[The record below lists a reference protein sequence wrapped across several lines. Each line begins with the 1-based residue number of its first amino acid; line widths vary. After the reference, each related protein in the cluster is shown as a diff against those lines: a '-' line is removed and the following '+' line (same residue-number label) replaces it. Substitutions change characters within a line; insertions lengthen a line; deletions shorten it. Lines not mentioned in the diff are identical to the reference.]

1 MNLVVGATG
10 FLGSDIC
17 RLLVQQGQP
26 VRALVRTTSN
36 PAKKEALQS
45 LGIELIEGDLK
56 DPASLAAACQGVSAV
71 ITTASVTISRQ
82 PEDSIQAVDLDGQL
96 NLIQAAQAANVGQFI
111 HVSYSG
117 NIDVDC
123 PLKTAKRTVEQAVKE
138 SGLTYTILRPSSFME
153 VWLSPIVGFDAAT
166 ATATVYGA
174 GEKKISWISLHDVT
188 RFAVA
193 SLTNPAARNAVL
205 ELGGPEALSP
215 LEVIKIFES
224 ISGKTFTVQH
234 VPAEALEAQRAAAT
248 DPIQQSFA
256 ALMLSVTQGDEI
268 DMRETAQ
275 RFSLALLSVEAFARQ
290 SLAT

>member
-1 MNLVVGATG
+1 M
-10 FLGSDIC
+10 
-17 RLLVQQGQP
+17 
-26 VRALVRTTSN
+26 
-36 PAKKEALQS
+36 
-45 LGIELIEGDLK
+45 
-56 DPASLAAACQGVSAV
+56 
-71 ITTASVTISRQ
+71 
-82 PEDSIQAVDLDGQL
+82 
-96 NLIQAAQAANVGQFI
+96 
-111 HVSYSG
+111 
-117 NIDVDC
+117 
-123 PLKTAKRTVEQAVKE
+123 
-138 SGLTYTILRPSSFME
+138 TYTILRPSSFME
-153 VWLSPIVGFDAAT
+153 VWLSPIVGFDAAN

-234 VPAEALEAQRAAAT
+234 VPAEALQAQLAAAT

-275 RFSLALLSVEAFARQ
+275 QFSLALLSVEAFARQ

>member
-1 MNLVVGATG
+1 MILVVGATG

-17 RLLVQQGQP
+17 RLLVQQGQN
-26 VRALVRTTSN
+26 VRALVRTTSD

-45 LGIELIEGDLK
+45 LGIELIVGDLK

-96 NLIQAAQAANVGQFI
+96 NLLQAAKAANVGQFI
-111 HVSYSG
+111 FVSYSG

-153 VWLSPIVGFDAAT
+153 VWLSPIVGFDAAN
-166 ATATVYGA
+166 ANATVYGT
-174 GEKKISWISLHDVT
+174 GDKKISWISLHDVT

-193 SLTNPAARNAVL
+193 ALTNPAARNAVL

-224 ISGKTFTVQH
+224 ISGKSFTVQK
-234 VPAEALEAQRAAAT
+234 VPAEVLQAQLAAAT

-256 ALMLSVTQGDEI
+256 ALMLSATQGDEI
-268 DMRETAQ
+268 DMRTTAQ
-275 RFSLALLSVEAFARQ
+275 QFSLALLSVEAFARQ
-290 SLAT
+290 VLAT

>member
-26 VRALVRTTSN
+26 VRALVRTTSD
-36 PAKKEALQS
+36 PAKKAALQS
-45 LGIELIEGDLK
+45 LGIELVTGDLK

-82 PEDSIQAVDLDGQL
+82 PDDSIQAVDLDGQL
-96 NLIQAAQAANVGQFI
+96 HLLEAAKAAQVGQFI
-111 HVSYSG
+111 YISYSA

-123 PLKTAKRTVEQAVKE
+123 PLKTAKRTVEQAVQE
-138 SGLTYTILRPSSFME
+138 SGMTYTILRPSSFME
-153 VWLSPIVGFDAAT
+153 VWLSPIVGFDAAQ
-166 ATATVYGA
+166 ANATVYGT
-174 GEKKISWISLHDVT
+174 GEQKISWISLHDVT

-224 ISGKTFTVQH
+224 VSGKTFTVQY
-234 VPAEALEAQRAAAT
+234 VPAEALQAQLAAAT
-248 DPIQQSFA
+248 DPIQQSVA
-256 ALMLSVTQGDEI
+256 ALMLAVTQGDEI
-268 DMRETAQ
+268 DMRETAEK
-275 RFSLALLSVEAFARQ
+275 FSLSLLSVEAFARQ
-290 SLAT
+290 ALAA

>member
-26 VRALVRTTSN
+26 VRALVRTTSD

-45 LGIELIEGDLK
+45 LGIELIVGDLK
-56 DPASLAAACQGVSAV
+56 DTASLAAACQGVSAI

-82 PEDSIQAVDLDGQL
+82 PDDSIQAVDLDGQL
-96 NLIQAAQAANVGQFI
+96 NLLQAAQAANVGQFI
-111 HVSYSG
+111 YVSFSG

-138 SGLTYTILRPSSFME
+138 SGMTYTILRPSSFME
-153 VWLSPIVGFDAAT
+153 VWLSPIVGFDAAN
-166 ATATVYGA
+166 ASATVYGT

-193 SLTNPAARNAVL
+193 SLSNPAARNAVL

-215 LEVIKIFES
+215 LEVIKIFAS
-224 ISGKTFTVQH
+224 ISGKKFAVQY
-234 VPAEALEAQRAAAT
+234 VPAEALQAQLAAAT

-268 DMRETAQ
+268 DMRETAPQ
-275 RFSLALLSVEAFARQ
+275 FSLALTSVEDYARR
-290 SLAT
+290 